1 MEVRMRVRNFLIL
14 AMIVVLTGPAFI
26 TLQAQGGVAL
36 SGVVSSQQ
44 EGNMEGVLVTARRE
58 GANHTVTVVSDA
70 QGRYSYP
77 YTHLDAGTYALKIRA
92 TGYDLV
98 DPRPITVTSEQTAT
112 ADLRL
117 QETKDLSKQLT
128 SLEWV
133 MAMPGTPEQ
142 KDRFVYEPKSCNYCH
157 SFQRIARSKHTAAQY
172 VRVIKRMN
180 SYYPDGTAAS
190 DDGRGS
196 AQPLLDYGDS
206 FGRATPDGPNEGLGD
221 NWGSW
226 PMTELGEFL
235 ATVTLSGGRTTW
247 PYELKAILPRPTG
260 PATRVIITEWDQPR
274 KVAESHDMDVDS
286 KGNVWYGDE
295 SHQVIGKLNPKTHTF
310 TEYDLPPVPAGH
322 LPGTRDVTVD
332 NDDNVWFP
340 MRVAGGAA
348 LLTKFDPDTQE
359 ITTVKDATGQFTA
372 LGPDNKVW
380 LGGALNPFHRV
391 DAATATLE
399 ATFLECCGYTGYQV
413 VVNSK
418 GNPYM
423 ATFGGING
431 YDVEADE
438 AKYWPL
444 STPFAFGRRG
454 RMDAQDRYWFAEY
467 NTDKITMF
475 DTRTEEIKEWS
486 LRKYFTPYT
495 ASAPDKSG
503 YVWATSNMTDRLAR
517 LDPETGEIVEFLMPN
532 EMDVKEITFDPTA
545 EGVSLLMSNMR
556 SARIL
561 RVEILD

>member
-14 AMIVVLTGPAFI
+14 AMTVVLTGPAFI
-26 TLQAQGGVAL
+26 TLQAQSGVAIN
-36 SGVVSSQQ
+36 GVVSSQQ
-44 EGNMEGVLVTARRE
+44 EGNMEGVLVIAREE

-77 YTHLDAGTYALKIRA
+77 RTHLEAGTYSLKIRA
-92 TGYDLV
+92 IGYDLV
-98 DPRPITVTSEQTAT
+98 DPGLITVTSEQTA
-112 ADLRL
+112 AVNLEL
-117 QETKDLSKQLT
+117 QETEDLSKQLST
-128 SLEWV
+128 LEWT

-142 KDRFVYEPKSCNYCH
+142 KDRFVYEAKSCNYCH
-157 SFQRIARSKHTAAQY
+157 SFQRIARSNHTAAQY
-172 VRVIKRMN
+172 GRVIRRMN
-180 SYYPDGTAAS
+180 AYYPDGTAAS
-190 DDGRGS
+190 DDGRGWG
-196 AQPLLDYGDS
+196 QRLLNYGDS
-206 FGRATPDGPNEGLGD
+206 FGRPTPNGPDEGVGD

-226 PMTELGEFL
+226 PITELAEYI
-235 ATVTLSGGRTTW
+235 TTITLSDGRTTW
-247 PYELKAILPRPTG
+247 PYELKALLPRPTG

-310 TEYDLPPVPAGH
+310 TEYDLPPVPQGH

-348 LLTKFDPDTQE
+348 LLTKFDPETEE
-359 ITTVKDATGQFTA
+359 ITIVEGATGQFTA

-391 DAATATLE
+391 DTATAKLE
-399 ATFLECCGYTGYQV
+399 ATFLECCDYTGYQV

-423 ATFGGING
+423 ATIAGING
-431 YDVEADE
+431 YDVEAGE
-438 AKYWPL
+438 ANYWPL
-444 STPFAFGRRG
+444 PTPYAFGRRG
-454 RMDAQDRYWFAEY
+454 RMDDQDRYWFAEY
-467 NTDKITMF
+467 NADKIAMF

-495 ASAPDKSG
+495 ASAPDKDG
-503 YVWATSNMTDRLAR
+503 HVWATSNTTDRLAR
-517 LDPETGEIVEFLMPN
+517 LNPETGEIVEFLMPN

>member
-1 MEVRMRVRNFLIL
+1 
-14 AMIVVLTGPAFI
+14 
-26 TLQAQGGVAL
+26 
-36 SGVVSSQQ
+36 
-44 EGNMEGVLVTARRE
+44 
-58 GANHTVTVVSDA
+58 
-70 QGRYSYP
+70 
-77 YTHLDAGTYALKIRA
+77 
-92 TGYDLV
+92 
-98 DPRPITVTSEQTAT
+98 
-112 ADLRL
+112 
-117 QETKDLSKQLT
+117 
-128 SLEWV
+128 
-133 MAMPGTPEQ
+133 
-142 KDRFVYEPKSCNYCH
+142 
-157 SFQRIARSKHTAAQY
+157 
-172 VRVIKRMN
+172 
-180 SYYPDGTAAS
+180 
-190 DDGRGS
+190 
-196 AQPLLDYGDS
+196 
-206 FGRATPDGPNEGLGD
+206 
-221 NWGSW
+221 
-226 PMTELGEFL
+226 MTELAEYL
-235 ATVTLSGGRTTW
+235 TTLTLSGDRTTW
-247 PYELKAILPRPTG
+247 PYELKALLPRPTG

-348 LLTKFDPDTQE
+348 LLTKFDPETEE
-359 ITTVKDATGQFTA
+359 ITTVKDATGQFTT

-391 DAATATLE
+391 DTATATLE
-399 ATFLECCGYTGYQV
+399 ATFLECCDYTGYQV

-423 ATFGGING
+423 ATIAGING
-431 YDVEADE
+431 YDVAAGE

-444 STPFAFGRRG
+444 PTQFAFGRRG

-467 NTDKITMF
+467 NADKIAMF

-495 ASAPDKSG
+495 ASAPDKDG
-503 YVWATSNMTDRLAR
+503 HVWATSNTTDRLAR
-517 LDPETGEIVEFLMPN
+517 LNPETGEIVEFLMPN